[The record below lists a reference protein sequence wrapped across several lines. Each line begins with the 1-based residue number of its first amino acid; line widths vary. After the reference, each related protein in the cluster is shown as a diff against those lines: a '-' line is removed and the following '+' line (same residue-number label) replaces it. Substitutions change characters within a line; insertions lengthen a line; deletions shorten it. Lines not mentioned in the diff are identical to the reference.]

1 MKKRQEGLQ
10 YNACILT
17 RVDKAYWYYWY
28 TSIDEN
34 SRNILSKKL
43 SQSRVERNNVTEAA
57 AYKMKNQ
64 VDRLPLDEVNSESDA
79 NNMIAKK

>member
-17 RVDKAYWYYWY
+17 RVDKAYWY

-43 SQSRVERNNVTEAA
+43 SQSRAERNNVTEAA

-79 NNMIAKK
+79 NNMIVKK